1 VIVAASTECFGNLPL
16 PEALQRIVDLE
27 FANVEI
33 SLRERPNFLRPTEV
47 AANLEKAIGICRDT
61 HRLNIAAYSLDIEAA
76 GDEHYRQFSCICR
89 LAKATKVVSVTVP
102 SAEIGTPFNEEV
114 EHLRKLVDIAA
125 VEGVLV
131 SIKSEVDRLSQD
143 PGTVK
148 VLCDNV
154 KGLGLTLDP
163 SAFVFG
169 AKQPINYDPLMT
181 YVYNVHL
188 RDTKKDQLQVRV
200 GQGEIEYG
208 RLITQLR
215 KSGYDRSVSA
225 CINEMPDVDHMGELR
240 KMRLLLESLI

>member
-1 VIVAASTECFGNLPL
+1 VIVAASTECFSNLPL

-33 SLRERPNFLRPTEV
+33 SLQERPNFLRPTEV

-61 HRLNIAAYSLDIEAA
+61 HRLNIAAYNVGIEAT
-76 GDEHYRQFSCICR
+76 GDEHYRQFACICR

-102 SAEIGTPFNEEV
+102 SAVLGTPFNEEV
-114 EHLRKLVDIAA
+114 EHLRKLVDIAS

-131 SIKSEVDRLSQD
+131 SIKSEVDRVSQD

-169 AKQPINYDPLMT
+169 AKQPVNYDSLMT

-188 RDTKKDQLQVRV
+188 RDTKRDELQVRV

-215 KSGYDRSVSA
+215 KSGYNRSVSA
-225 CINEMPDVDHMGELR
+225 SIIEMPDVDHMGEMR
-240 KMRLLLESLI
+240 KMRLLLESLV